1 MTINGA
7 CRGEEVVIYAVFVTR
22 MEGPCSSATVA
33 NFMTRYAAR
42 RPICAVF
49 ARPWQLKEVQNC
61 PRKREILARRGS
73 RTRRGGTVTPLR
85 GYLFKTMSQFSCV

>member
-33 NFMTRYAAR
+33 NFMTRCAAR

-61 PRKREILARRGS
+61 QRKREISARRGS
-73 RTRRGGTVTPLR
+73 GTRRRGSVMPLR
-85 GYLFKTMSQFSCV
+85 GNLFETLAQFSYV